1 MRGRQIPGQTGLQSL
16 RCINVIYLCILHLK
30 VCYNSNFRACFRRFR
45 AQNAHLPPI
54 LTRFRRFCAQ
64 NGPLTSILTRFC
76 RFCVSWKFC
85 RFCVRQVVRCISE
98 DTKTPL
104 GKFLRGVDV
113 LRTGIEPVRA
123 LLPTGFSCY
132 SCFYT
137 SRLHPE
143 C

>member
-1 MRGRQIPGQTGLQSL
+1 MSNRTCQIPGQTGLQSL
-16 RCINVIYLCILHLK
+16 QCINVIYLCILHLK

-54 LTRFRRFCAQ
+54 LTRFRWFCAQ
-64 NGPLTSILTRFC
+64 NVTLISILTRF
-76 RFCVSWKFC
+76 S
-85 RFCVRQVVRCISE
+85 RFCVRQVVKCISE

-104 GKFLRGVDV
+104 KNFLRGVDV